1 MGPLHLRMFCKVQ
14 MAWGQGSDPSMQYSR
29 VVLWSWEMLG
39 QVLPPN
45 SPALT
50 ELGFQ
55 ILAHNLQGSLG
66 HPVASQDVSAFGDST
81 ARRAQG
87 PFPPKTFQDSVISG
101 PVLSGPVLV
110 APH

>member
-1 MGPLHLRMFCKVQ
+1 MGLLMGPSQLRMFCEGQ

-55 ILAHNLQGSLG
+55 ILAHNLQGS
-66 HPVASQDVSAFGDST
+66 VASQDVPLLLGT
-81 ARRAQG
+81 AL
-87 PFPPKTFQDSVISG
+87 PEEPK
-101 PVLSGPVLV
+101 VLSNPKHSRIL
-110 APH
+110 